1 MQVLFLLLDGP
12 RNLAITPFQI
22 SYRLGDKLTCSADAN
37 PTPMY
42 EWKDNITAFTTLTKG
57 PHYTIPSFVTPF
69 AVECRASN
77 PIGSDSRSVPIN
89 LSSGKL
95 SLKMHVSNYNITFV
109 FVFY

>member
-12 RNLAITPFQI
+12 RNLAITPVQI
-22 SYRLGDKLTCSADAN
+22 SYKLGDKLTCSADAN

-42 EWKDNITAFTTLTKG
+42 EWKDNITAFPTLTKG
-57 PHYTIPSFVTPF
+57 PQYTIPYVVSPF

-77 PIGSDSRSVPIN
+77 PFGSDSRSAPIN

-95 SLKMHVSNYNITFV
+95 AYI
-109 FVFY
+109 